1 MPKIDRMNYYLLS
14 SDTTTFIIILTMTV
28 AVVGLFLLRIAE
40 VWLNMEN
47 GKQLGEYFSTKV
59 QKLESRV
66 EDLENR
72 R

>member
-1 MPKIDRMNYYLLS
+1 
-14 SDTTTFIIILTMTV
+14 MTL
-28 AVVGLFLLRIAE
+28 AVVGLFGLRIAE
-40 VWLNMEN
+40 VYLNMEN
-47 GKQLGEYFSTKV
+47 AAQLGEYFSTKV

>member
-1 MPKIDRMNYYLLS
+1 MNYYLLS

>member
-1 MPKIDRMNYYLLS
+1 MNYYLLS

-28 AVVGLFLLRIAE
+28 AVVGLFLLRIVE

>member
-1 MPKIDRMNYYLLS
+1 MNYYLLS
-14 SDTTTFIIILTMTV
+14 SDTTTFVIILTMTL

-40 VWLNMEN
+40 VYLNMEN
-47 GKQLGEYFSTKV
+47 AAQLGEYFSTKV
-59 QKLESRV
+59 HKLEQRV

>member
-1 MPKIDRMNYYLLS
+1 MNYYLLS
-14 SDTTTFIIILTMTV
+14 SDTTTFVIIITMTM

-40 VWLNMEN
+40 VWINIET
-47 GKQLGEYFSTKV
+47 GKQLGDYFSSKF
-59 QKLESRV
+59 QGLESRI